1 MLAGKI
7 LINHQYKIIYLPI
20 YKNATIE
27 TSGILLV
34 YYNFIQIHLNELSNE
49 EESNNIN
56 SNYDEPNIERFNK
69 EQYYNNVFNMYPNY
83 FIFTCCRN
91 PYYRYNS
98 AIKYLIKMGKKN
110 SDKQDEN
117 INNIFINYKLNENL
131 KFFTKNHLQE
141 QYHYYHKCNYIIRL
155 ESYHEDLIKLL
166 LKFDIPLR
174 HIHILNK
181 NIKLNNT
188 KKSNNIHIDDD
199 LINNIN
205 IFYKKDFEFYNYN
218 IISNTTELN
227 ELFDNINYE
236 DTNNIYNK
244 YKNYFLNEN
253 DSNKFIVDKLS
264 ADNDN
269 NYNLNDEYDEG
280 EELLSI
286 IT

>member
-1 MLAGKI
+1 
-7 LINHQYKIIYLPI
+7 
-20 YKNATIE
+20 
-27 TSGILLV
+27 
-34 YYNFIQIHLNELSNE
+34 
-49 EESNNIN
+49 
-56 SNYDEPNIERFNK
+56 
-69 EQYYNNVFNMYPNY
+69 MYPNY